1 MAAPSKTELPGR
13 SAMLRP
19 GGAHLHYT
27 AYLKAL
33 LLDGIRVAEAS
44 ERRF

>member
-1 MAAPSKTELPGR
+1 
-13 SAMLRP
+13 MLRP
-19 GGAHLHYT
+19 GGAQLHDT
-27 AYLKAL
+27 AYRKAR